1 MSNQSVHSDDYYDL
15 VAQRRFLD
23 EVENG
28 IRMVNRELI
37 HENIPDIT
45 QDRFLKFAVMVS
57 RLRASYLAAAFELVD
72 SGAQIPDDDIIAD
85 LRSKRER
92 YDESVQA
99 FEALRRAIERGYVD
113 VSKEAAAEESTKE

>member
-1 MSNQSVHSDDYYDL
+1 MSHHSDDYYDL

-28 IRMVNRELI
+28 IRMVNREII
-37 HENIPDIT
+37 HEKIPDVT

-57 RLRASYLAAAFELVD
+57 RLRADYMAAAFELVEA
-72 SGAQIPDDDIIAD
+72 SSQIPDDEVMKV
-85 LRSKRER
+85 LRVKREK
-92 YDESVQA
+92 YDEGVHA

-113 VSKEAAAEESTKE
+113 VQKG

>member
-1 MSNQSVHSDDYYDL
+1 MASSSSHSDDYHDL

-28 IRMVNRELI
+28 IRMVNREIL
-37 HENIPDIT
+37 HEKVPDVT

-72 SGAQIPDDDIIAD
+72 SGAHIPDNAIFDD
-85 LRSKRER
+85 LKSKREK
-92 YDESVQA
+92 YDEAVQA
-99 FEALRRAIERGYVD
+99 FDALRRAIERGYVD
-113 VSKEAAAEESTKE
+113 VSSGAKSE

>member
-1 MSNQSVHSDDYYDL
+1 MSNNTPHSDDYYDL

-37 HENIPDIT
+37 HENIPGVT

-57 RLRASYLAAAFELVD
+57 RLRASYLAAACRVD
-72 SGAQIPDDDIIAD
+72 SCPAC
-85 LRSKRER
+85 
-92 YDESVQA
+92 
-99 FEALRRAIERGYVD
+99 
-113 VSKEAAAEESTKE
+113 

>member
-1 MSNQSVHSDDYYDL
+1 MATNSTHSGDYYDL

-28 IRMVNRELI
+28 IRMVNREII
-37 HENIPDIT
+37 HESIPHID

-72 SGAQIPDDDIIAD
+72 SGAHIPDDGIVAD
-85 LRSKRER
+85 LKAKREK
-92 YDESVQA
+92 YDESVAA
-99 FEALRRAIERGYVD
+99 FDALRRAIERGYVD
-113 VSKEAAAEESTKE
+113 VSKAEPADD

>member
-1 MSNQSVHSDDYYDL
+1 MSSSSTHSDDYYDL

-28 IRMVNRELI
+28 IRMVNRELL
-37 HENIPDIT
+37 HEGIPDIT

-72 SGAQIPDDDIIAD
+72 AGAHIPDDTVIAQ
-85 LRSKRER
+85 LRSKREK
-92 YDESVQA
+92 YDEAVQA
-99 FEALRRAIERGYVD
+99 FDALRRAIERGYVD
-113 VSKEAAAEESTKE
+113 VSKATPASDKE